1 MKKFPILIGGAVA
14 AIFLLLSSIYVV
26 DEREQALVL
35 QFGDVKATRTD
46 PGLYFKVPFIQEVAV
61 YDDRILSVDIDAK
74 EITPSDDRRLIV
86 DAFVRYRI
94 ADITQFRKAVGAGGI
109 PLANTRV
116 ERFVET
122 ALRDVLGSV
131 DSAAI
136 LSEERVGLMVRIRN
150 TAIAEAR
157 ALGLEVIDV
166 RIKRADL
173 PEQNLAAT
181 FDRMRAERVREATDL
196 RARGAEAAQKVIAGA
211 QRESIEIVSL
221 AERDANIVRGEADA
235 RRNSIFAEAYGRD
248 AEFFE
253 FYRSLAAY
261 ETALQG
267 QNSSMILSPDG
278 EFFDYFASPNG
289 RPAAE

>member
-1 MKKFPILIGGAVA
+1 MKKLPILVGATVA
-14 AIFLLLSSIYVV
+14 AVFLFLASVYIV
-26 DEREQALVL
+26 DEREQVLVL
-35 QFGDVKATRTD
+35 QFGDIKAERSD
-46 PGLYFKVPFIQEVAV
+46 PGLYFKIPFIQEVAR
-61 YDDRILSVDIDAK
+61 YDSRILSVEIDAR

-94 ADITQFRKAVGAGGI
+94 ADMRQFRKAVGAGGVL
-109 PLANTRV
+109 LANTRV

-122 ALRDVLGSV
+122 ALRDVLGGV
-131 DSAAI
+131 NSAAI
-136 LSEERVGLMVRIRN
+136 LSGERAVLMVQIRDA
-150 TAIAEAR
+150 AIIEAR
-157 ALGLEVIDV
+157 KLGLQVIDV

-196 RARGAEAAQKVIAGA
+196 RARGAEAAQRVIANAERGA
-211 QRESIEIVSL
+211 IELVSA

-235 RRNSIFAEAYGRD
+235 QSNRIFAEAYSRD
-248 AEFFE
+248 PEFFE

-261 ETALQG
+261 EIALQG
-267 QNSSMILSPDG
+267 RNSSMILSPDG